1 MANARNTD
9 QIEKAKNPLEYPESG
24 YGNYGGQ
31 VRQKVMLG
39 DIIKWMISE
48 IEAIDGDEAISRGE
62 KTKRIGRLAKRIKTK
77 LYEDRR
83 KAPED
88 KLKASSY
95 RRYLTKLRNAVYEQN
110 WRHHSIEE
118 TCRRM
123 ASKHPEY
130 TPELHA
136 MAEITDIVPLR
147 LAYKALKDKI
157 KRDGNEAAY
166 VDIKSMKIDHEIMR
180 HLDLPS
186 VTRDQMADHAAIVLE
201 EKALNTIDIGYH
213 WYVATAAELLASST
227 FSHLALGVAMA
238 TGRRAF
244 EVLAQGRFKKV
255 GEFELEFSGQ
265 AKQRLGVDYGSS
277 YRIYTL
283 VAADIVLDAIAR
295 MRALP
300 ECASLQDMDAT
311 EVNRRTAKTLNT
323 LAKRTFDDEAR
334 VFKDTRAIWAR
345 IMFETHFAHDARWA
359 KKSAEVFW
367 REMLGH
373 EDLETQESYKQFKIH
388 YEDEQPKAAAHKF
401 ASRLEGLKTLDAH
414 PKIKGRVGLERIHEW
429 VKSAIE
435 ADPLAKINQRAI
447 SVNVG
452 SYRPN
457 IKEYLEIAADA
468 LAVPAHAAGAVAEVP
483 AVVAKAKPHMASH
496 RADDGEWVAVA
507 SVNGVEVATYK
518 DPDRMK
524 ALREAFT
531 LAEKA

>member
-1 MANARNTD
+1 MVNAKS
-9 QIEKAKNPLEYPESG
+9 IEEARTPLEYPESG

-31 VRQKVMLG
+31 VRQKVVLS
-39 DIIKWMISE
+39 DIIKWMIE
-48 IEAIDGDEAISRGE
+48 EVEKIDGDESASRGE
-62 KTKRIGRLAKRIKTK
+62 KTKRIGRLAQRIKTK
-77 LYEDRR
+77 LYEDGR

-95 RRYLTKLRNAVYEQN
+95 RRYLTRLRNAVQAQN
-110 WRHHSIEE
+110 WRHHAIEE

-123 ASKHPEY
+123 AKHHPEY

-136 MAEITDIVPLR
+136 MAEMTDIVPLR

-166 VDIKSMKIDHEIMR
+166 LDVKAMKIDHEIMR
-180 HLDLPS
+180 HLNLPS
-186 VTRDQMADHAAIVLE
+186 VTRDQMADHAAAILE

-213 WYVATAAELLASST
+213 WYVATAAEMLSSST

-244 EVLAQGRFKKV
+244 EVLTQGRFKKV

-283 VAADIVLDAIAR
+283 VAADVVLAAIDR
-295 MRALP
+295 LRSLP
-300 ECASLQDMDAT
+300 EGSSLQGMDAT
-311 EVNRRTAKTLNT
+311 EVNRRTAKTLNM
-323 LAKRTFDDEAR
+323 LAKRTFNDETR

-345 IMFETHFAHDARWA
+345 IMFETHFAHDPRWA

-388 YEDEQPKAAAHKF
+388 YEDEPPRGAAHKF
-401 ASRLEGLKTLDAH
+401 ASRLEGLKTLDEH
-414 PKIKGRVGLERIHEW
+414 PKIKGRAGLERIHDW

-457 IKEYLEIAADA
+457 IKEYFEIAADA
-468 LAVPAHAAGAVAEVP
+468 LGVPAHAANAMAEVP
-483 AVVAKAKPHMASH
+483 SVVAKAKPHMTSH
-496 RADDGEWVAVA
+496 KTDDGEWVAVA
-507 SVNGVEVATYK
+507 SVNGIEVATCK
-518 DPDRMK
+518 SPDRMT

>member
-39 DIIKWMISE
+39 DIIKWMIEE
-48 IEAIDGDEAISRGE
+48 IEKIDSDESIDRGE

-88 KLKASSY
+88 KLKPSSY
-95 RRYLTKLRNAVYEQN
+95 RRYLTRLRNAVYEQN

-118 TCRRM
+118 TCRRV
-123 ASKHPEY
+123 AKKHPEY

-147 LAYKALKDKI
+147 LAYKGLKDKI

-166 VDIKSMKIDHEIMR
+166 REVKAMKIDHEIMR

-186 VTRDQMADHAAIVLE
+186 VTRDQLSDHAAAVLE
-201 EKALNTIDIGYH
+201 QRALNTIDISYH
-213 WYVATAAELLASST
+213 WYVTTAAQMLASSA
-227 FSHLALGVAMA
+227 FSHLALGIAMS

-244 EVLAQGRFKKV
+244 EVLAQGRFKKA
-255 GEFELEFSGQ
+255 GKFELEFSGQ
-265 AKQRLGVDYGSS
+265 AKQRLGVDYGAT

-283 VAADIVLDAIAR
+283 VDADIVLDAIAR
-295 MRALP
+295 MRSLP

-323 LAKRTFDDEAR
+323 LTKRTFDDETR

-345 IMFETHFAHDARWA
+345 IMFESHFTHDPRWA

-388 YEDEQPKAAAHKF
+388 YEEAKPAAAEHKF
-401 ASRLEGLKTLDAH
+401 SSRLEGLKTLDEH
-414 PKIKGRVGLERIHEW
+414 PKIKGRAGLERIHEW
-429 VKSAIE
+429 VKSAIQ

-468 LAVPAHAAGAVAEVP
+468 LSVPAHAAGAVAEVP
-483 AVVAKAKPHMASH
+483 AVVAKAKPHMTSH
-496 RADDGEWVAVA
+496 KADDGEWVAVA
-507 SVNGVEVATYK
+507 SVNGVEVATFK

>member
-1 MANARNTD
+1 MANAKT
-9 QIEKAKNPLEYPESG
+9 IEEARTPLEYPESG

-31 VRQKVMLG
+31 VRQKVVLG
-39 DIIKWMISE
+39 DIIKWMIE
-48 IEAIDGDEAISRGE
+48 EVEKIDGDETTTRGE
-62 KTKRIGRLAKRIKTK
+62 KTKRIGRLAQRIKTK
-77 LYEDRR
+77 LYEDGR

-95 RRYLTKLRNAVYEQN
+95 RRYLTRLRNAVQAQN

-123 ASKHPEY
+123 AKHHPEY

-147 LAYKALKDKI
+147 LAYRDLKNKI
-157 KRDGNEAAY
+157 KRDGNNAAY
-166 VDIKSMKIDHEIMR
+166 IEAKAMRIDHEIMR
-180 HLDLPS
+180 HLNLPP
-186 VTRDQMADHAAIVLE
+186 VTRDQMAEQAAIILE

-213 WYVATAAELLASST
+213 WYVATAAEMLSAGT

-244 EVLAQGRFKKV
+244 EVLSQGRFKKV

-283 VAADIVLDAIAR
+283 VAADTVLDAIKR

-311 EVNRRTAKTLNT
+311 EVNRRTAKTLNVLT
-323 LAKRTFDDEAR
+323 KRTFNDEAR

-345 IMFETHFAHDARWA
+345 IMFETHFTHDPRWA
-359 KKSAEVFW
+359 RKSAEIFW

-388 YEDEQPKAAAHKF
+388 YEDDQPSAVSHKF
-401 ASRLEGLKTLDAH
+401 ASRLEGLKSLDEH
-414 PKIKGRVGLERIHEW
+414 PKIKGRAGLERIHEW
-429 VKSAIE
+429 VKSAVE
-435 ADPLAKINQRAI
+435 ADPLVKINQRAI

-457 IKEYLEIAADA
+457 IKEYFEIAADA
-468 LAVPAHAAGAVAEVP
+468 LGVPAHSANVVAEVP
-483 AVVAKAKPHMASH
+483 AVVAKAKPRMTSH

-507 SVNGVEVATYK
+507 SINGIEVATHK
-518 DPDRMK
+518 DPDRMT
-524 ALREAFT
+524 AIREAFT

>member
-1 MANARNTD
+1 MVTAKSIEEART
-9 QIEKAKNPLEYPESG
+9 PLEYPESG

-31 VRQKVMLG
+31 VRQKVVLS
-39 DIIKWMISE
+39 DIIKWMIE
-48 IEAIDGDEAISRGE
+48 EVERIDGDESTTRAD
-62 KTKRIGRLAKRIKTK
+62 KTQRIGRLAKRIKTK
-77 LYEDRR
+77 LYEDGR

-95 RRYLTKLRNAVYEQN
+95 RRYLTRLRNAVQAQN
-110 WRHHSIEE
+110 WRHHAIEE

-123 ASKHPEY
+123 AKRHPEY

-136 MAEITDIVPLR
+136 MAEMTDIVPLR

-166 VDIKSMKIDHEIMR
+166 LDVKAMKIDHEIMR
-180 HLDLPS
+180 HLNLPS
-186 VTRDQMADHAAIVLE
+186 VTRDQMAGHAAQILE

-213 WYVATAAELLASST
+213 WYVATAAEMLSSST

-244 EVLAQGRFKKV
+244 EVLTQGRFKKA

-283 VAADIVLDAIAR
+283 VAADVVLAAIER
-295 MRALP
+295 LRSLP
-300 ECASLQDMDAT
+300 EGSSLQGMDAT
-311 EVNRRTAKTLNT
+311 EVNRRTAKTLNV
-323 LAKRTFDDEAR
+323 LAKRTFNDETR

-345 IMFETHFAHDARWA
+345 IMFETHFKHDPRWA

-388 YEDEQPKAAAHKF
+388 YEDEAPKAAAHKF
-401 ASRLEGLKTLDAH
+401 ASRLEGLKTLDEH
-414 PKIKGRVGLERIHEW
+414 PKIKGRAGFERIHEW

-468 LAVPAHAAGAVAEVP
+468 LGVPAHAANAVAEVP
-483 AVVAKAKPHMASH
+483 AVVAKAKPHMTSH
-496 RADDGEWVAVA
+496 KTDDGEWVAVA

-518 DPDRMK
+518 SPDRMT

>member
-1 MANARNTD
+1 MV
-9 QIEKAKNPLEYPESG
+9 KAKSIEEARTPLEYPESG

-31 VRQKVMLG
+31 VRQKVVLG
-39 DIIKWMISE
+39 DIIKWMIE
-48 IEAIDGDEAISRGE
+48 EVERIDNDENLSRAD
-62 KTKRIGRLAKRIKTK
+62 KTQRIGRLAKRIKNK
-77 LYEDRR
+77 LYEDGR

-88 KLKASSY
+88 KLKPSSY
-95 RRYLTKLRNAVYEQN
+95 RRYLTRLRNAVQAQN
-110 WRHHSIEE
+110 WRHHAIEE

-123 ASKHPEY
+123 AKRHPEY

-136 MAEITDIVPLR
+136 MAEMTDIVPLR

-166 VDIKSMKIDHEIMR
+166 IDVKAMKIDHEIMR
-180 HLDLPS
+180 HLNLPS
-186 VTRDQMADHAAIVLE
+186 VTRDQMADQAASRLE
-201 EKALNTIDIGYH
+201 EKALNTIDIGYN
-213 WYVATAAELLASST
+213 WYVTTAVEMLSSST

-244 EVLAQGRFKKV
+244 EVLTQGRFKKV

-265 AKQRLGVDYGSS
+265 AKQRLGVDYNSS

-283 VAADIVLDAIAR
+283 VAADVVLEAIDR
-295 MRALP
+295 LRSIP
-300 ECASLQDMDAT
+300 EGSSLQGMDAT
-311 EVNRRTAKTLNT
+311 EVNRRTAKTLNV
-323 LAKRTFDDEAR
+323 LAKRVFNDETR

-345 IMFETHFAHDARWA
+345 IMFETHFKHDARWA

-401 ASRLEGLKTLDAH
+401 ASRLEGLKALDTH
-414 PKIKGRVGLERIHEW
+414 PKIKGRPGLERIHEW

-435 ADPLAKINQRAI
+435 ADPHAKIHQRAI

-468 LAVPAHAAGAVAEVP
+468 LGAPAHAASAVAEVP
-483 AVVAKAKPHMASH
+483 AVVAKAKPHMTSH
-496 RADDGEWVAVA
+496 KTDDGEWVAVA

-518 DPDRMK
+518 SPDRMT